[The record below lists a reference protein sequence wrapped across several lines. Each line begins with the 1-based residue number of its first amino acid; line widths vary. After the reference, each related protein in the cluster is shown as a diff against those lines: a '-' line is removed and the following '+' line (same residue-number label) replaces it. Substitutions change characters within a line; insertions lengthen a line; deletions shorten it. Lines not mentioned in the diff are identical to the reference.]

1 MKCMKKLFIFTLGFE
16 EKFAMRMITAHGLDQ
31 GDKLLFITGPM
42 VEKTKRTID
51 FIKGFIEKYF
61 LGQVQMEIME
71 IKSLESFI
79 GIVSKIYSK
88 ITNEEK
94 NYDRIIVNLSGGM
107 RILVL
112 ATYTAIILATLNRKI
127 LEKTKIELETEDLSV
142 KLTIPNILIKVQE
155 LIKLSKEKLEILKC
169 LIEREKTVKEL
180 AEELHKD
187 ETTIRRHLIDLV
199 EIGVVKKIEERPTKY
214 KLHKDLKF
222 LLTVLF

>member
-1 MKCMKKLFIFTLGFE
+1 MKKLFIFTLGFE